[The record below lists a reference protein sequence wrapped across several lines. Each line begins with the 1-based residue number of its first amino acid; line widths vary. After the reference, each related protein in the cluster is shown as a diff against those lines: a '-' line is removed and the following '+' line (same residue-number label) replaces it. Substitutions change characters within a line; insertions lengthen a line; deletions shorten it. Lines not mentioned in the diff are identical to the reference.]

1 MQISFKSVRIF
12 VTIRGKTWQ
21 AQLGNCQNWNSH
33 TSKIVCLLTVCLIN
47 NRHLADQISESY
59 AKFYGKW

>member
-21 AQLGNCQNWNSH
+21 AQWVNCQDGIRTPLKLYVYLRFVS
-33 TSKIVCLLTVCLIN
+33 
-47 NRHLADQISESY
+47 
-59 AKFYGKW
+59 